1 MIGWITSNYSRFS
14 TDSNP
19 CYGTVENDKC
29 YVIPSCLRN
38 ALEDNNF
45 DYGKITR
52 GFKERGLIETFGDNG
67 SRMQTTKRINGVPAK
82 VFVIKLPEDNISVR
96 PLI

>member
-1 MIGWITSNYSRFS
+1 MGFVIGWITSNYSRFS

-19 CYGTVENDKC
+19 CYGTVENDRC

-52 GFKERGLIETFGDNG
+52 GFKERGLIEIFGDNG
-67 SRMQTTKRINGVPAK
+67 SRMQTTKKNKRCACKGFCHKTA
-82 VFVIKLPEDNISVR
+82 
-96 PLI
+96 